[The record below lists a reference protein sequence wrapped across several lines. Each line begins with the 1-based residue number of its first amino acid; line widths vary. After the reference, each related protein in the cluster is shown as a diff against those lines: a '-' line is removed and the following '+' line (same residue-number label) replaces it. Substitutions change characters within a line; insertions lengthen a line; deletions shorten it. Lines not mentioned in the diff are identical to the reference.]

1 MKINRIMLMLFIVAL
16 VSTSRISAYAGTINV
31 DVNDGSCV
39 TGSGQPDPYGVGVV
53 YCSIQDAI
61 DDAVDGDTII
71 INSGLYDENL
81 DINVKVSIEGA
92 GSGTNSSVDTII
104 DPSGGLY
111 GMYIHQPVN
120 LKDLRVT
127 GAPSHGIRVEPI
139 VAPLIFNNVTWENIA
154 SSANGGRG
162 VELHNGTQ
170 ITNMAVTNCE
180 FVNNTAQGIRASSG
194 TPA

>member
-16 VSTSRISAYAGTINV
+16 VSTGRIAAYAGTINV

-61 DDAVDGDTII
+61 DDAVDGDTIVI
-71 INSGLYDENL
+71 SSGLYDENL

-92 GSGTNSSVDTII
+92 GNGTNSLVDTII
-104 DPSGGLY
+104 DPSGGSN

-127 GAPSHGIRVEPI
+127 GAPGNGIRVQP
-139 VAPLIFNNVTWENIA
+139 
-154 SSANGGRG
+154 
-162 VELHNGTQ
+162 
-170 ITNMAVTNCE
+170 
-180 FVNNTAQGIRASSG
+180 
-194 TPA
+194 